1 MSRFRRFQVVERR
14 SPAYFLE
21 ETTTAISTPPKTLFP
36 NYPCFP
42 AFPIFEHDLE
52 FPHSAPFFFDEV
64 DTLTDLIQI
73 ERAPLRRVT
82 RRVGLGLGE
91 LQLLALS
98 DRVSGLE
105 LGLERLLLEEKAR
118 KKKTKKVEEKKY
130 SWTAEIE
137 TAEKHRKYNW
147 TTEIKG
153 GDDEKKSYKWTA
165 QIKGKGVPN
174 ERTCTVEVSSG
185 RECAKGEKK
194 KKVKENG
201 KSAARIVEIEQPSDH
216 GAIVL
221 RKVRLCSVLLLSFF
235 FSVLFFYLIADYTC
249 FNFDSIF

>member
-1 MSRFRRFQVVERR
+1 MSRFRRFHVVERR

-21 ETTTAISTPPKTLFP
+21 ETTTAIFTPPKTLFP

-42 AFPIFEHDLE
+42 AFPIFEDDLE
-52 FPHSAPFFFDEV
+52 LPHFAPFFFDEV
-64 DTLTDLIQI
+64 DAVTDLIQI

-82 RRVGLGLGE
+82 RRVGLGFGE

-98 DRVSGLE
+98 DRVSDLE
-105 LGLERLLLEEKAR
+105 LGLERLLLEEKAK

-174 ERTCTVEVSSG
+174 ERTYTVEVSSG
-185 RECAKGEKK
+185 GECAKGEKK
-194 KKVKENG
+194 KKVKDNG
-201 KSAARIVEIEQPSDH
+201 KSAARIVQIEQPSDD

-221 RKVRLCSVLLLSFF
+221 RKVRLCSVFLLN
-235 FSVLFFYLIADYTC
+235 C
-249 FNFDSIF
+249 